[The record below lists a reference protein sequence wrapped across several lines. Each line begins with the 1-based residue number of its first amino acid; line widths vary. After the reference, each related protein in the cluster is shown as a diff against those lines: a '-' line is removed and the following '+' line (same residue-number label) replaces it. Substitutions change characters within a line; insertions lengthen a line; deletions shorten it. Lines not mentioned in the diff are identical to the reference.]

1 MATGLS
7 LSDSSSLEDMSKIIV
22 AEAIDNVEHAAPM
35 SDLVSRYDIPSGSK
49 QVNVPIYVC

>member
-22 AEAIDNVEHAAPM
+22 AEAIDNIEPSAPM
-35 SDLVSRYDIPSGSK
+35 ADLVSRYDIE
-49 QVNVPIYVC
+49 